1 MYDFLDDILQVDQE
15 VNKTLGEIEKLK
27 VRGEKKHDTYE
38 QMNMELKLFLKD
50 QLTRRESLEQKVNTK
65 LTQQTELIANAF

>member
-65 LTQQTELIANAF
+65 LTQQTELRANAF

>member
-1 MYDFLDDILQVDQE
+1 

-50 QLTRRESLEQKVNTK
+50 QLTRRESLEQKVDTE
-65 LTQQTELIANAF
+65 LTQQTELRANAF